1 MQSTIPPVHCS
12 HIAMKTSQFI
22 VALTISLSLP
32 LIGNAE
38 LRDWTNATGK
48 TISAELLSVEGEDI
62 TLKMDNGRQ
71 YTLPLNSLSEADA
84 AFARHWQAELEA
96 IASAPKPSSEPLM
109 TIPGKVIYQTD
120 FTEIDSE
127 WKANIGDW
135 SASDDGL
142 SGVEVADDDH
152 GGVMKR
158 ALTLKNV
165 IVEYQ
170 VMLGDTKGTAF
181 GFDNNDHIARVSL
194 SPAGF
199 SAQKDDNDH
208 EGPDAAK
215 PFNKI
220 AEEMATDEWHTIRI
234 ELLGEEMLAQTG
246 EHISMGAD
254 PLLAAD
260 KTKWGFVVSGGPV
273 SIRNLTV
280 WEALPNDTWE
290 QTRDRL
296 KRKLDIED

>member
-1 MQSTIPPVHCS
+1 
-12 HIAMKTSQFI
+12 MKT
-22 VALTISLSLP
+22 LSLTATFLLLP
-32 LIGNAE
+32 FLALSD
-38 LRDWTNATGK
+38 LRDWTNSEGK
-48 TISAELLSVEGEDI
+48 TITADLVSVVGEDI
-62 TLKMDNGRQ
+62 TLKMDNGRE
-71 YTLPLNSLSEADA
+71 YTLPLSSLSDADGT
-84 AFARHWQAELEA
+84 FAREWQAEQDALA
-96 IASAPKPSSEPLM
+96 NAPKPATETLM
-109 TIPGKVIYQTD
+109 TLPGKVIYQTS

-127 WKANIGDW
+127 WKANVGDW
-135 SASDDGL
+135 SANEYGL
-142 SGVEVADDDH
+142 SGVEVAADDH

-158 ALTLKNV
+158 ASTLKNV

-170 VMLGDTKGTAF
+170 VKLGETKGTAF

-208 EGPDAAK
+208 EGPDTAK

-246 EHISMGAD
+246 EHISMGSD

-280 WEALPNDTWE
+280 WEALPNEEWE
-290 QTRDRL
+290 KTGPRL
-296 KRKLDIED
+296 RRKYEVDE